1 MATALRRD
9 ARENR
14 DAILAATRG
23 LFATGGLNVPA
34 REIAAHAGVGVGTL
48 YRHFPS
54 RCELVDAVLEEA
66 FKAYIVAAE
75 EALTVEDSWDGFVGY
90 LETALEL
97 HAANRGLLALV
108 ETTEH
113 GGTRVKALH
122 RKLRPLLQR
131 LVVRA
136 QEQGALRPDFRRQ
149 DFWLVFWSVN
159 RTIELTGDV
168 APDVWRRQLAFLLAG
183 LHCSVAETVEQP
195 ALTDTQLQ
203 KVRAPR

>member
-1 MATALRRD
+1 VATALRRD

-23 LFATGGLNVPA
+23 LFAVGGLNVPA
-34 REIAAHAGVGVGTL
+34 REIAAEAGVGVGTL
-48 YRHFPS
+48 YRHFPT

-66 FKAYIVAAE
+66 FQAYIAAAE
-75 EALTVEDSWDGFVGY
+75 QALEIEDAWDGFVGY

-108 ETTEH
+108 ETNEH
-113 GGTRVKALH
+113 GGKRVKALH
-122 RKLRPLLQR
+122 RKLRPLLEQ

-136 QEQGALRPDFRRQ
+136 QEQGALRADFRRQ
-149 DFWLVFWSVN
+149 DFWLVFWSIN
-159 RTIELTGDV
+159 RTIELTGDI
-168 APDVWRRQLAFLLAG
+168 APDVWRRHLSFLLAG
-183 LHCSVAETVEQP
+183 LHCSVAETVAEP
-195 ALTDTQLQ
+195 ALTDSQLQ

>member
-1 MATALRRD
+1 VAPALRRD

-14 DAILAATRG
+14 DAILTATRG
-23 LFATGGLNVPA
+23 LFAVDGLNVPA
-34 REIAAHAGVGVGTL
+34 REIAARAGVGVGTL

-54 RCELVDAVLEEA
+54 RVELVDAVLEEA
-66 FKAYIVAAE
+66 FQAYIVAAE
-75 EALTVEDSWDGFVGY
+75 QALEIEDAWDGFVAY

-113 GGTRVKALH
+113 GGTCVQALR
-122 RKLRPLLQR
+122 RKLRPLLER
-131 LVVRA
+131 LVVAA
-136 QEQGALRPDFRRQ
+136 QEQGALRADFRRQ
-149 DFWLVFWSVN
+149 DFWLIFWSIN

-168 APDVWRRQLAFLLAG
+168 APQVWRRHLDFLLAG
-183 LHCSVAETVEQP
+183 LHCSVAKTVEQP
-195 ALTDTQLQ
+195 ALTDAQLQ